1 MKKYLLATLALF
13 TFSYAEDIEELKK
26 ELEKQREIIIKLQ
39 ERLNQLEQQQEV
51 LNQTKEK
58 LQNLQTEST
67 IDKILSNPFSQAKF
81 VPDIS
86 LIADFSYVSRSLT
99 DDAYK
104 SVQIPGFNHG
114 LFHHDGE
121 SPLNAERGFN
131 FNYSEMYIASTV
143 DPYFDLVGVF
153 HLGKDSFEIE
163 EGYFQTRDL
172 PYNLKLKGGKFYSEF
187 GRLNKQHH
195 HVWNFADAPL
205 IYRAVFGEENLNE
218 TGIQLSWLAPTPF
231 YLLTGFEV
239 FQGDNENNFNRN
251 GFIVNTKKDWS
262 GDNIKINDTK
272 KPNLFTFFVKPSFDI
287 GNTSILTG
295 VSYAQGKTRIN
306 HLEDDDPYALSGDTK
321 IYGFELTAR
330 HTLDSYRYLLLQSEY
345 IYRKFDGTRFG
356 YDNSGNLQTP
366 KLEKKQAG
374 FYVEGIYKFAQRW
387 RAGLRYDLINK
398 NDVFV
403 NGRNINLPN
412 NMYKYSAMIDFL
424 PSEFSRIR
432 LQYNYDK
439 SLFAENLERKPNH
452 EVILQFNLAIGA
464 HGAHGF

>member
-1 MKKYLLATLALF
+1 MKKYLFATLALF
-13 TFSYAEDIEELKK
+13 TLSYAENIEDLKK

-39 ERLNQLEQQQEV
+39 ERLNQLEQQQEI

-58 LQNLQTEST
+58 LQNLQTESS

-86 LIADFSYVSRSLT
+86 LITDFSYVSRSLT
-99 DDAYK
+99 DDTYK

-114 LFHHDGE
+114 FFHSHGDHDHA
-121 SPLNAERGFN
+121 PLNAERGFN
-131 FNYSEMYIASTV
+131 FNYSELYVASTV

-153 HLGKDSFEIE
+153 HLHRDGFEIE

-195 HVWNFADAPL
+195 HVWNFVDAPL

-251 GFIVNTKKDWS
+251 GFIVNTKKDGS

-272 KPNLFTFFVKPSFDI
+272 KPNLFTFFIKPSFDI

-306 HLEDDDPYALSGDTK
+306 HLDDEDPHALSGDTK

-356 YDNSGNLQTP
+356 YNNNGDLQTP
-366 KLEKKQAG
+366 RLERKQAG
-374 FYVEGIYKFAQRW
+374 FYVEGIYKFAERW

-403 NGRNINLPN
+403 NGRNKNLPD

-432 LQYNYDK
+432 LQYNYDR
-439 SLFAENLERKPNH
+439 SLFTEDLKRKPN
-452 EVILQFNLAIGA
+452 N
-464 HGAHGF
+464 

>member
-1 MKKYLLATLALF
+1 MKKYLLTTLTLF
-13 TFSYAEDIEELKK
+13 TFSYAENVEELKK

-58 LQNLQTEST
+58 LQNLQTESS

-86 LIADFSYVSRSLT
+86 LIVDFSYVNRSLT
-99 DDAYK
+99 DDTYK

-114 LFHHDGE
+114 FFHDGE

-143 DPYFDLVGVF
+143 DPYIDLVGVF
-153 HLGKDSFEIE
+153 HLHKDGFEIE

-218 TGIQLSWLAPTPF
+218 TGIQLSWLVPTPF
-231 YLLTGFEV
+231 FLLTGFEV

-251 GFIVNTKKDWS
+251 GFKVNN
-262 GDNIKINDTK
+262 NIKISDTK
-272 KPNLFTFFVKPSFDI
+272 KPNLFTFFIKPSFDI

-306 HLEDDDPYALSGDTK
+306 HLEDDDPHALSGDTK

-345 IYRKFDGTRFG
+345 IYRKFDGTKFG
-356 YDNSGNLQTP
+356 YDNGDLQTQR
-366 KLEKKQAG
+366 LEKKQAG

-403 NGRNINLPN
+403 NGRNRNLPD

-439 SLFAENLERKPNH
+439 SLFIGNDRKPNH
-452 EVILQFNLAIGA
+452 EIILQFNLAIGA

>member
-13 TFSYAEDIEELKK
+13 KFSYAEEIEELKK

-39 ERLNQLEQQQEV
+39 ERLNRLEQKQQEV

-58 LQNLQTEST
+58 LQNLQRGNS
-67 IDKILSNPFSQAKF
+67 IDRMLSNPFSQAKF

-86 LIADFSYVSRSLT
+86 LITDFSYVSRSLT
-99 DDAYK
+99 DDTYK
-104 SVQIPGFNHG
+104 SIQIPGFNHG
-114 LFHHDGE
+114 FFRDGK
-121 SPLNAERGFN
+121 SPLNVERGFN
-131 FNYSEMYIASTV
+131 FNYSEMYLTSTV

-153 HLGKDSFEIE
+153 HLHKDGFEIE

-205 IYRAVFGEENLNE
+205 IYRAIFGEENLNE

-251 GFIVNTKKDWS
+251 GFIVNTKKEGS
-262 GDNIKINDTK
+262 GNNIKISDTE
-272 KPNLFTFFVKPSFDI
+272 KPNLFTFFIKPSFDI

-306 HLEDDDPYALSGDTK
+306 HLEDDNPHAQSGDTK
-321 IYGFELTAR
+321 IYGFEVTAR

-345 IYRKFDGTRFG
+345 IYKKFDGTRFG
-356 YDNSGNLQTP
+356 YNDSGDIQTP
-366 KLEKKQAG
+366 RFVKKQAG
-374 FYVEGIYKFAQRW
+374 FYVEGIYKFAERW

-403 NGRNINLPN
+403 NGRNRNLPDN
-412 NMYKYSAMIDFL
+412 IYKYSAMIDFL

-432 LQYNYDK
+432 LQYNYDR
-439 SLFAENLERKPNH
+439 SLFTEDLKRKPNN
-452 EVILQFNLAIGA
+452 EIILQFNLAIGA